1 MAIFFIVPCSPLFHI
16 MVIMLFFGKTR
27 NSNYRP
33 FSLFVN
39 QKRMLFW

>member
-16 MVIMLFFGKTR
+16 KVKMLFFGKTR
-27 NSNYRP
+27 NFNYSS

-39 QKRMLFW
+39 